1 MDLDMKRFTFA
12 DFEFALRLEPE
23 NKELKK
29 QYNEAKGLYEK
40 VCAHEDFESENFIGN
55 QDT

>member
-1 MDLDMKRFTFA
+1 MFA

-29 QYNEAKGLYEK
+29 QYNEAKEIYEK
-40 VCAHEDFESENFIGN
+40 VCVRRL
-55 QDT
+55 